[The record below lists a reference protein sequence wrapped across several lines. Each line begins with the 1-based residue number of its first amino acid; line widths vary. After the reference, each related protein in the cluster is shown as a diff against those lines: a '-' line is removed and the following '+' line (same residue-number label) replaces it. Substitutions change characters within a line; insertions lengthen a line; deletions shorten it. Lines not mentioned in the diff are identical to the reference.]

1 MISDASTVG
10 RPRRREEGRRGRE
23 HGVGAC
29 LVRGLPEHVLSPT
42 TWPSVRSHV
51 SLFESA
57 ALLSRVRW
65 RPSFGH
71 IVLELVHGLAAP
83 VLPSTTWPSAHG
95 HGSLFNHAPLLAWPC
110 ALAPLPGRE
119 PSGPCAPGRATPF
132 VLARCTRSDAAAP
145 RAALCAHSGV
155 DPSSPPLAVPP
166 HAVPPLASP
175 AFGPRPLRSRLLPR
189 CRGLQGAPAMPP
201 PAAAARRKRPA
212 HAVRRAAPACARP
225 TRGRGRP
232 PPAARSYRPGAVCAS
247 IGPFFIGARFFYFFL
262 FSKYDCA
269 TVY

>member
-1 MISDASTVG
+1 MAMD
-10 RPRRREEGRRGRE
+10 R
-23 HGVGAC
+23 C
-29 LVRGLPEHVLSPT
+29 
-42 TWPSVRSHV
+42 
-51 SLFESA
+51 
-57 ALLSRVRW
+57 
-65 RPSFGH
+65 
-71 IVLELVHGLAAP
+71 
-83 VLPSTTWPSAHG
+83 STTRRCLLG

-132 VLARCTRSDAAAP
+132 VLARCTRSDAAAH
-145 RAALCAHSGV
+145 RAAPCAHSGV

-212 HAVRRAAPACARP
+212 HPVRRAASACARP

-232 PPAARSYRPGAVCAS
+232 PPAARSYLPGAVAPPF
-247 IGPFFIGARFFYFFL
+247 GPPIERGVLVSNYVV
-262 FSKYDCA
+262 K
-269 TVY
+269 